1 MLRVLQVVDRMD
13 RAGQE
18 TFIMN
23 VYRHLDRSSIQ
34 FDFVEFTDVPAA
46 YDQEI
51 LDLGGRIYRLP
62 PKGRHLWASM
72 QAMRSLVASQ
82 GYKIVHRHYSNST
95 MYFELLAAKQGGADC
110 LIAHSHNST
119 QFNTKLLHQLCRNPL
134 YRLTRWHLACSEDAG
149 LWMFGNHPF
158 DIIPNG
164 IDLERYHFD
173 PQKRNAKRR
182 ELGLGQELLIGHVG
196 RFTAVKN
203 QAFILSVFQR
213 FLELEP
219 DARLILVGEGEDR
232 ADITRLSQS
241 LPLTGH
247 VIIPGSRADVP
258 ELMMAMDAF
267 IMPSLYEGLPLTLVE
282 AQAASL
288 PCLVADT
295 ISPEAK
301 LTDKLS
307 YMSLQEGPQIWA
319 VQLRQLARQPR
330 LDQTEAIRRAG
341 YDIREVSQRLRYIYL
356 NASGQAADPVPPAG
370 PPSRS

>member
-34 FDFVEFTDVPAA
+34 FDFVEFTDTPAD
-46 YDQEI
+46 YDPEI
-51 LDLGGRIYRLP
+51 TNLGGRIYRLP
-62 PKGRHLWASM
+62 PKGKQLLASM
-72 QAMRSLVASQ
+72 KALRTLVAEQ

-95 MYFELLAAKQGGADC
+95 MYFELLAARQGGADC

-134 YRLTRWHLACSEDAG
+134 YRITRWHLACSEAAG

-164 IDLERYHFD
+164 IDLELYHFD
-173 PQKRNAKRR
+173 AQKRAAKRL
-182 ELGLGQELLIGHVG
+182 ELGLGPELLIGHVG
-196 RFTAVKN
+196 RFTTVKN

-219 DARLILVGEGEDR
+219 SAQLLLVGEGEDR
-232 ADITRLSQS
+232 DDITSLAQS
-241 LPLTGH
+241 MPLKGH
-247 VIIPGSRADVP
+247 VIIPGSRSDVP
-258 ELMMAMDAF
+258 DLMMAMDAF

-282 AQAASL
+282 AQATGL

-295 ISPEAK
+295 ISQEAK

-319 VQLRQLARQPR
+319 GQLRQLARQPR

-341 YDIREVSQRLRYIYL
+341 YDIKEVSQRLTYLYL
-356 NASGQAADPVPPAG
+356 NAKEQSDRPASLTS
-370 PPSRS
+370 SRF